1 MRGRLTLQRRGLSG
15 HVNVIGAGPNGLA
28 AAVVLARAGISVRVF
43 EAEDTPG
50 GGARTEE
57 LIEPGTSHDVCSAVH
72 PSAFASEFFRRFGLT
87 ERVAFVIPEASFAQA
102 RLGSAACVA
111 YRDLERT
118 ASELGRSGSRWK
130 RVFQPLVEEGQVLA
144 DMAMGDPRLALRTPV
159 QALRLASSVA
169 LERAGYL
176 RGAAAD
182 LLSGVSAHSAQ
193 PLSSASAAVT
203 GLVLATYGHGFG
215 WPIPVGGS
223 GRIIAAMVADLES
236 HGGEITTG
244 FRVSD
249 LDDLPPA
256 DATVF
261 DTSTRAML
269 RIGGREIPDRYS
281 RMAARQVPGPP
292 VFKLDLVLEG
302 PIPWSDASVHEA
314 GTVHLGQSRSEV
326 GVRLHEVHHGRRPLH
341 PFIILSQ
348 PTTYD
353 PTRSARGRTVVWAYA
368 HLPKGDPGHG
378 AGPWIRDEIER
389 YAPGFRDLIV
399 RSRGTGP
406 GELEAKN
413 ENYVGGDIYSGALT
427 PWQLAAR
434 PVLSADPWR
443 VADTSLFLCSSA
455 ATPGPGVHG
464 MGGFHA
470 ASSVLRNIYR
480 DDRIPPLKPRTSPS
494 GSRWS
499 S

>member
-1 MRGRLTLQRRGLSG
+1 MRGHYARLWRGLSG
-15 HVNVIGAGPNGLA
+15 RVNIIGAGPNGLA
-28 AAVVLARAGISVRVF
+28 AAVVLARAGMSVRVF

-57 LIEPGTSHDVCSAVH
+57 LIEPGTRHDVCSAVH
-72 PSAFASEFFRRFGLT
+72 PSAFASEFFRRFALT
-87 ERVAFVIPEASFAQA
+87 KRVAFAVPDASFAQP

-118 ASELGRSGSRWK
+118 VGELGRDGASWK
-130 RVFQPLVEEGQVLA
+130 KMFRPLVENGQAIA
-144 DMAMGDPRLALRTPV
+144 DLAMGDPRLAIRIPG
-159 QALRLASSVA
+159 LAA
-169 LERAGYL
+169 KLATRAGLERLGYL

-193 PLSSASAAVT
+193 PLTTASAAVT
-203 GLVLATYGHGFG
+203 GLVLATYGHSFG

-223 GRIIAAMVADLES
+223 ERIIAALVEDLEL
-236 HGGEITTG
+236 HGGEVILG
-244 FRVSD
+244 IRVSD
-249 LDDLPPA
+249 LDELPA
-256 DATVF
+256 SDATVF
-261 DTSTRAML
+261 DTSVRTML
-269 RIGGREIPDRYS
+269 RIGGREIPDRYC
-281 RMAARQVPGPP
+281 RLATRQTPGPP

-302 PIPWSDASVHEA
+302 PIPWTDASVHQA
-314 GTVHLGQSRSEV
+314 GTVHIGQTRDEV
-326 GVRLHEVHHGRRPLH
+326 GARLHDVHRGRRPTH
-341 PFIILSQ
+341 PFIVLSQ

-353 PTRSARGRTVVWAYA
+353 STRSSRGRSVVWAYA

-406 GELEAKN
+406 LELEAKN

-427 PWQLAAR
+427 AWQLAAR
-434 PVLSADPWR
+434 PVPAADPWR
-443 VADTSLFLCSSA
+443 VANTSLFLCSSA

-464 MGGFHA
+464 MGGLHA
-470 ASSVLRNIYR
+470 AVSVLRNIYR
-480 DDRIPPLKPRTSPS
+480 DDRIPSLEPRTSRS
-494 GSRWS
+494 DFRRS